1 MEIKAKINKWDL
13 IKLKCF
19 CAAKE
24 TINKKKTQFSE
35 WEKIIANKVTDKGLI
50 SKIYKQ
56 LIQFNIRK
64 QTQSKNAQTQTF
76 LQRLTDGQ

>member
-1 MEIKAKINKWDL
+1 M
-13 IKLKCF
+13 
-19 CAAKE
+19 
-24 TINKKKTQFSE
+24 KTQLSE

-64 QTQSKNAQTQTF
+64 LNAMV
-76 LQRLTDGQ
+76 